1 MAGWRPASAAFQG
14 GTQQINGLK
23 GRRVRARSSI
33 FAAHL
38 FDPIHNKQETTTI
51 HAGAI
56 GFVTNPHGAC
66 LLVAF
71 SKDGRVCP
79 NLEAL
84 SRTNQF
90 FVVIINE
97 PTFKAT
103 FEVEQ

>member
-1 MAGWRPASAAFQG
+1 MAGWRSAAAAFQG
-14 GTQQINGLK
+14 GTQQINGMK
-23 GRRVRARSSI
+23 GKRVRARSSL
-33 FAAHL
+33 FSANL
-38 FDPIHNKQETTTI
+38 FDPINNRQETTTI
-51 HAGAI
+51 QAGAI

-71 SKDGRVCP
+71 SKDGKPCP

-84 SRTNQF
+84 TRTHQF

-103 FEVEQ
+103 FEIEQ